1 MIHTLVIVYTL
12 LHAYMYIT
20 AEIHLDERAFA
31 SCSFHD
37 MTLQK
42 FRRFYFSFF
51 CYKKTGNSFMWV
63 DMMTWQCW
71 KFLLGWKVKSNKS
84 VYSDIRLCFFF
95 INKIVFCVMGKKKGT
110 DDSLKKWTR
119 DKLRCIYIL
128 QQGGGFPGAG
138 SGLASWL
145 WEEWLSSLENFKQL
159 KIDKIPFHTLSF
171 YKSRLITFVSLRP
184 VAATVYLRANIKGSL
199 CPHEAMR
206 AAKHVSVC
214 ECEEWEDGKG
224 FYLGAT
230 QLQIT
235 HQITPI
241 MIKAKQRGFTT
252 PHPTPCSLGT
262 LSTAPSS
269 TSTSRVGERG

>member
-1 MIHTLVIVYTL
+1 MHTLVIVYTL
-12 LHAYMYIT
+12 LHVYMYIT

-184 VAATVYLRANIKGSL
+184 VAATVSQSEHQRLLVSSWSNASSQTRVCVWMWGVGGWKGVLFRCHPASN
-199 CPHEAMR
+199 
-206 AAKHVSVC
+206 
-214 ECEEWEDGKG
+214 
-224 FYLGAT
+224 Y
-230 QLQIT
+230 
-235 HQITPI
+235 TPDN
-241 MIKAKQRGFTT
+241 
-252 PHPTPCSLGT
+252 SYYD
-262 LSTAPSS
+262 
-269 TSTSRVGERG
+269 